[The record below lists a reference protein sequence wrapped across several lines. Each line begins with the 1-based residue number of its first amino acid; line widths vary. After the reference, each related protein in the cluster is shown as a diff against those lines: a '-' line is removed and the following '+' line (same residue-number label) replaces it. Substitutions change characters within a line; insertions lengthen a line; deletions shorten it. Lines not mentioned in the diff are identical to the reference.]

1 MSKLM
6 KKARIIPGF
15 VAIAGL
21 LCLAVSGCTLI
32 QSATPTTPPAQA
44 PTVTAGISIEGYVRL
59 DSSDGPGL
67 ANVQIYAKGG
77 YGATEGPTMLL
88 ATTDKDG
95 FYWNGNA
102 IPGMI
107 VHAELDGYTF
117 APETWSYLS
126 QDPSCTDACDFIA
139 KPSK

>member
-1 MSKLM
+1 MGKTINRV
-6 KKARIIPGF
+6 RIISGF

-21 LCLAVSGCTLI
+21 LWLAASGCTEM
-32 QSATPTTPPAQA
+32 QSTTPTLVPPLS
-44 PTVTAGISIEGYVRL
+44 PTVTAGISIQGTVRL
-59 DSSDGPGL
+59 DSAQGPGL
-67 ANVQIYAKGG
+67 ANVKIYAKGG
-77 YGATEGPTMLL
+77 YGATEGPTWLL
-88 ATTDKDG
+88 ATTDENG

-107 VHAELDGYTF
+107 VHAELGGYTF

-139 KPSK
+139 KPSR